1 MHRKP
6 PPHICIPGRRRC
18 VWNEPGSLVPLG
30 AKAVEGPDVVRV
42 GSAVVVEYPIGVEV
56 ERDDLRGILKFHAG
70 IEDVGNQDR
79 RRLVIWKELCP
90 RISAEHLGTVDVRA
104 PCHLRV
110 G

>member
-1 MHRKP
+1 
-6 PPHICIPGRRRC
+6 
-18 VWNEPGSLVPLG
+18 
-30 AKAVEGPDVVRV
+30 VEGPDVVRV

-90 RISAEHLGTVDVRA
+90 RISAEHLGTVDVSG
-104 PCHLRV
+104 PRV
-110 G
+110 SFASGDQCESSSCLVAERLDA